1 MLIESEARRNYM
13 IKVFVIHK
21 LCTLIFAI
29 SFVVRMH
36 HKRTINCVIL
46 EERAL

>member
-1 MLIESEARRNYM
+1 MLNEAEARRDYI

-36 HKRTINCVIL
+36 DKRTIDCVIL
-46 EERAL
+46 EKRAL